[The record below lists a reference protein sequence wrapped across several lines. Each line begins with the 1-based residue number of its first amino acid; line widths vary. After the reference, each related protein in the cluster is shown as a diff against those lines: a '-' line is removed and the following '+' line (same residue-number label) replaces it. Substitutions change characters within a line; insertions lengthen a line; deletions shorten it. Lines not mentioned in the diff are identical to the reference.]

1 MTVIRCD
8 HRTETA
14 TMATDKQTTPVWLTL
29 HEAATTLG
37 ISTRTLQR
45 RIADGQVVAQG
56 EGRQRRVCVEIPDT
70 STAAGSGLHASTVS
84 AIVGRL
90 DDTAR
95 ETRQLAA
102 AIAVGGERWQAEAV
116 TAIRSARRGWAV
128 AGAASIAAAVGTTGW
143 LMSSSDA
150 ELKRLELKAMQARVD
165 AAADDARQAR
175 QDARAAL
182 ARPWWMSGTGGTI
195 KAAAARSGDP
205 RASDTR
211 PETDKPDS
219 DPQQASG
226 SALEPDKPTR

>member
-1 MTVIRCD
+1 MT
-8 HRTETA
+8 
-14 TMATDKQTTPVWLTL
+14 TDKQTTPVWLTM
-29 HEAATTLG
+29 HEASYTLG

-56 EGRQRRVCVEIPDT
+56 EGRQRRVCVEIPDSAT
-70 STAAGSGLHASTVS
+70 DAGSGLHASTVS

-116 TAIRSARRGWAV
+116 TAINSARRAWAV
-128 AGAASIAAAVGTTGW
+128 AGAASIAAAVGVTGW
-143 LMSSSDA
+143 LMSAGIA
-150 ELKRLELKAMQARVD
+150 ETKQIELKAMQARVD

-226 SALEPDKPTR
+226 SALEPDRTTR